1 MTDRVVIGPRSA
13 GSGVFVSQPSQD
25 AGSASNT
32 VACLF
37 NSNTRETSR
46 VVAYGQSSV
55 DARTTGDATYDTPK
69 AIYTAASSAA
79 HVNRHYHGLG
89 YEPLVLMRWSY
100 NSPTGGDVAIDF
112 NKSPY
117 LFAVTT
123 YPPAASVSSSSAYQ
137 FNFSAFNW
145 YHANTIGFGCDLEVD
160 SNYLYVANYECG
172 GRGISYSVSRP
183 TSTLTLEDKF
193 DGLDIVYGYVVM
205 NSPSLG
211 VNI

>member
-1 MTDRVVIGPRSA
+1 MADRVVIGPRSA
-13 GSGVFVSQPSQD
+13 GDGVFVSQPSQD

-46 VVAYGQSSV
+46 VVSYGQSSV

-69 AIYTAASSAA
+69 AIYTAASSAG

-100 NSPTGGDVAIDF
+100 NNTGGDVAVDL

-117 LFAVTT
+117 LFAVTA
-123 YPPAASVSSSSAYQ
+123 YPPAASVSTSSAYQ
-137 FNFSAFNW
+137 QNFFTFNW
-145 YHANTIGFGCDLEVD
+145 YHANTIGYGCDLEVD

-172 GRGISYSVSRP
+172 GRGISSSVSRP
-183 TSTLTLEDKF
+183 TSTLTLQDKF

>member
-1 MTDRVVIGPRSA
+1 MTDRVVIGTRSA
-13 GSGVFVSQPSQD
+13 GGGVFVSQPSQD

-100 NSPTGGDVAIDF
+100 ASFFGGDVVVDF
-112 NKSPY
+112 GKSPY
-117 LFAVTT
+117 QFAVTT
-123 YPPAASVSSSSAYQ
+123 YPPAASVSTSSAYQ

-172 GRGISYSVSRP
+172 GRGISSSVSRP